1 MEEHQ
6 PIHLVS
12 NAGQLS
18 TQGHPLQVGKE
29 VYACGLLATD
39 DLPGTFRR
47 KNKELEFLSG
57 RGSHRVRKPSPSTIM
72 SDSYLYLYSL
82 YTIKSFMAKSRLGM
96 VKSLLWSVKARFWL
110 LKSSLFWC
118 LNPYFWWSNIKSH
131 FLHPCPTSRSL
142 RSSGVHSRAR
152 VRVGMGE
159 PKALKDSQGTGY
171 LWLPFR
177 TIVLIF
183 HFPTFPTDCEEVQ
196 C

>member
-1 MEEHQ
+1 
-6 PIHLVS
+6 
-12 NAGQLS
+12 
-18 TQGHPLQVGKE
+18 
-29 VYACGLLATD
+29 
-39 DLPGTFRR
+39 
-47 KNKELEFLSG
+47 
-57 RGSHRVRKPSPSTIM
+57 
-72 SDSYLYLYSL
+72 
-82 YTIKSFMAKSRLGM
+82 MAKSRLGM

-118 LNPYFWWSNIKSH
+118 LNPYFWWSNIKPH